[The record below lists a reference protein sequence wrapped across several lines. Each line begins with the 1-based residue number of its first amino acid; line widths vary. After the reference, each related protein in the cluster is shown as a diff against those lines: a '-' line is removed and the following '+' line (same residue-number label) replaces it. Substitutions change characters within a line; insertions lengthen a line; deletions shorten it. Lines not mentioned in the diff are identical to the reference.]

1 MIQMCK
7 KTKKIY
13 GVHNGMSY
21 EYLDKKSWVP
31 CLHMPVGGMTRLCK
45 KAYPTLHQSFSDRFC
60 DTGNMCL
67 AIRLQTGMD
76 QEQFAKMLDMTQQ
89 SISRLETGTR
99 NETKIQ
105 GKLFHCV
112 EILNDAGLLGK
123 LR

>member
-1 MIQMCK
+1 MIQMHK
-7 KTKKIY
+7 KSKRIY
-13 GVHNGMSY
+13 GNHNGMDY
-21 EYLDKKSWVP
+21 EWLDRKSWVP

-45 KAYPTLHQSFSDRFC
+45 EAYPTLWQSFDNRFC
-60 DTGNMCL
+60 DAGSICL

-99 NETKIQ
+99 DETKIHK
-105 GKLFHCV
+105 KLFHCV
-112 EILNDAGLLGK
+112 EILDDAGLLGK